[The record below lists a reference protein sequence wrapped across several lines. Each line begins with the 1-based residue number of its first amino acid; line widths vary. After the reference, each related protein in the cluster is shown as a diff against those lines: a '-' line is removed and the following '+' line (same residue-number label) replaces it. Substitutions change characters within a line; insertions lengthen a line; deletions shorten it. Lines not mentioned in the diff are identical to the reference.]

1 MSQFEHVK
9 DRFGNDMWFGDGGE
23 MKFPAFPYVQDYGQQ
38 LQRIKQLPLRTEDV
52 IVVSYPK
59 SGNNW
64 IHHMVSML
72 VEGTTSI
79 PSIMPQNELIFV
91 DTCGEVKELP
101 PASSKPRVLVSHLSF
116 RFLPS
121 DVLDKKVKVVYVTR
135 NPKDVFVSYFCHM
148 QNFQAPMGYEGTWSE
163 FFKVMLEQG
172 YYYGDFFEHLK
183 DWERGRAANPDQPV
197 CHISYEETVK
207 DTLAQ
212 VEKLNQFL
220 GTGRDRQLCQA
231 IVDTCRFQNM
241 HVVRTSSEDML
252 RAISWKNDVPFDRFY
267 RK

>member
-59 SGNNW
+59 SGQGACQAVTK
-64 IHHMVSML
+64 IGKL
-72 VEGTTSI
+72 
-79 PSIMPQNELIFV
+79 P
-91 DTCGEVKELP
+91 VKLGG
-101 PASSKPRVLVSHLSF
+101 F

-163 FFKVMLEQG
+163 FF
-172 YYYGDFFEHLK
+172 
-183 DWERGRAANPDQPV
+183 
-197 CHISYEETVK
+197 K

-267 RK
+267 RKGVVGDWKNWFTVAQNEEFDAVYFTKMASSNMTFRFE